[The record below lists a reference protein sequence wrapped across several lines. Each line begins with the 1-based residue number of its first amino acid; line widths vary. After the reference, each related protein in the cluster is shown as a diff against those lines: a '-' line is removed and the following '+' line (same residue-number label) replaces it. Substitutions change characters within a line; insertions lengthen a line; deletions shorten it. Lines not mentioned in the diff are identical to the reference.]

1 VISWV
6 VPGVLARSHRPG
18 YAGESGGAV
27 GLEDVDC
34 WLDEARR
41 MGVRSILCLL
51 ADDQLAYYDR
61 LPAGLLGHY
70 RAAEFDVGH
79 VPVKDHLHPP
89 IPLGALGE
97 VGRVFEALPKPVLV
111 HCSAGIDRTGAA
123 VGHILHILESQY

>member
-18 YAGESGGAV
+18 YAGEAGGAV
-27 GLEDVDC
+27 GLEEVDR

-51 ADDQLAYYDR
+51 ADEQLAYYAR
-61 LPAGLLGHY
+61 LPSGLLGHY
-70 RAAEFDVGH
+70 RAAGIDVGH
-79 VPVKDHLHPP
+79 VPVQDHLRPP
-89 IPLGALGE
+89 IPLGALEE

-123 VGHILHILESQY
+123 VAHILHMLES